1 MTSLNVL
8 REGEGPIV
16 VLSHA
21 LGCNLHMWDGVAA
34 LLARAHTVI
43 RYDHRDHGGSP
54 VVPGAFSIDTLA
66 DDVAAIQRASDLQS
80 GPVLLVGYSWGS
92 EVVTEAGNHTSVVG
106 LG

>member
-1 MTSLNVL
+1 MQNPLT
-8 REGEGPIV
+8 
-16 VLSHA
+16 A
-21 LGCNLHMWDGVAA
+21 LD
-34 LLARAHTVI
+34 
-43 RYDHRDHGGSP
+43 
-54 VVPGAFSIDTLA
+54 